1 MKKVSIF
8 LSVTFA
14 FGSLAFADQKAT
26 MTCKGRHIT
35 LEQKSPYMGENS
47 ESTQYLYILKEND
60 NDNES
65 RNTAY
70 FLNVEEDIGGKRDC
84 FGAGSMIFTGKN
96 EVGGKF
102 QLCMHVWKD
111 ESDGTVIRGSSSGVI
126 TYNHGPLK
134 GQDEPVACMLE

>member
-1 MKKVSIF
+1 MKKIF
-8 LSVTFA
+8 LFLSATFSVCSFA
-14 FGSLAFADQKAT
+14 QADQKAT

-47 ESTQYLYILKEND
+47 SSEQNLYILKEND
-60 NDNES
+60 NSNES

-84 FGAGSMIFTGKN
+84 FGAGSLIFTGKN

-102 QLCMHVWKD
+102 RLCMHVWTD
-111 ESDGTVIRGSSSGVI
+111 ESEGTVIRSTSSGI
-126 TYNHGPLK
+126 ISYSHGPLV
-134 GQDEPVACMLE
+134 GQDEPVSCVLE